1 RTRQCFVAAEC
12 ADGRVF
18 TGCNVENGALG
29 ATMCAERVAVFKAI
43 SEGVKSFSR
52 LAIYGEGE
60 NYCLPCGSCRQVL
73 SEFVNEMEI
82 LCCKVSGGYVSY
94 RLSELLLYP
103 FKFGNF

>member
-1 RTRQCFVAAEC
+1 MTDRELINLAKLASAKAYAPYSRFAVGAALEC

-52 LAIYGEGE
+52 L
-60 NYCLPCGSCRQVL
+60 
-73 SEFVNEMEI
+73 EI
-82 LCCKVSGGYVSY
+82 GRAHV
-94 RLSELLLYP
+94 
-103 FKFGNF
+103 